1 MLPINH
7 QITIPSRD
15 YIASLSALAAVF
27 ICVHLGIN
35 YYNYQVEELPWL
47 LIQMFELDEENNLP
61 TWFSSFILLNV
72 AFFVYVSSNR
82 PNLQKKAHWRFTA
95 FGFLILAIDEVA
107 GMHETFNSSIEIN
120 WAIPGAILVLFV
132 AAAYVPFLL
141 SLRGRLALLFVLAGA
156 MFVSGAIVTEL
167 LSEDMESD
175 SWGYAVAVAL
185 EEGLEMFG
193 VLLFLWLNL
202 KELETGERVQINIQ
216 TS

>member
-15 YIASLSALAAVF
+15 YIASLIALAAVF

-82 PNLQKKAHWRFTA
+82 PLA
-95 FGFLILAIDEVA
+95 F
-107 GMHETFNSSIEIN
+107 S
-120 WAIPGAILVLFV
+120 
-132 AAAYVPFLL
+132 Y
-141 SLRGRLALLFVLAGA
+141 
-156 MFVSGAIVTEL
+156 
-167 LSEDMESD
+167 
-175 SWGYAVAVAL
+175 
-185 EEGLEMFG
+185 
-193 VLLFLWLNL
+193 
-202 KELETGERVQINIQ
+202 
-216 TS
+216 